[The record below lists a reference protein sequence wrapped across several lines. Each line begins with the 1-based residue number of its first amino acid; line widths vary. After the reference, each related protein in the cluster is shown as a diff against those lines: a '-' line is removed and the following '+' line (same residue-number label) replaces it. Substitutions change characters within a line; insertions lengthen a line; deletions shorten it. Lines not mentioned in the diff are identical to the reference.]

1 MILPQG
7 ADPVAVC
14 IREVDSPRGK
24 VAQAERMEQLLD
36 NKWFYWLVTGLMAAL
51 WAALLYF
58 IKRQRDSDDARFK
71 AIEKRQED
79 NRDRINRLISELPI
93 TYTLRDEFLRVTTA
107 QNSKLDKITDM
118 IGTIGAD
125 IASLKSRNDD

>member
-1 MILPQG
+1 
-7 ADPVAVC
+7 
-14 IREVDSPRGK
+14 
-24 VAQAERMEQLLD
+24 MEQLLD
-36 NKWFYWLVTGLMAAL
+36 NKWFYWLVTGLVAAL

-58 IKRQRDSDDARFK
+58 IKRQRDSDDARYK
-71 AIEKRQED
+71 AIEKRQEE

>member
-14 IREVDSPRGK
+14 IREVDPPRGK
-24 VAQAERMEQLLD
+24 VAPAERMEQLLD